1 MRSAVQASVLVL
13 GLVVVGSLAV
23 VAVVRIREAAART
36 QCQNNL
42 KQLGLA
48 LGNYHDT
55 FARFPPAAMPNPE
68 LPPERRLS
76 WLYCIVPFV
85 EADTLYR
92 KVDQAK
98 GWDAEENR
106 FAALRAYPIMVCPSN
121 QDREPVSTLEP
132 TSYVGIAGLGAD
144 AVSLPEGDAR
154 AGCFGYERKLKVD
167 DVRERSGNI
176 LMVLETAQVESAW
189 TAAGR
194 PTARGL
200 ERGGLLYVGAGG
212 QFGGIHRGGAGALF
226 ADGSVRFLEEP
237 VDPAALEAMVV
248 VGKMRE
254 DVEGRGRMP

>member
-13 GLVVVGSLAV
+13 GLVVVGGLAV
-23 VAVVRIREAAART
+23 VAVVRIREEAMRAH
-36 QCQNNL
+36 CLNNL

-48 LGNYHDT
+48 LHNYNDT
-55 FARFPPAAMPNPE
+55 FTRFPPAAMPNPE

-76 WLYCIVPFV
+76 WLYSIVPFV

-98 GWDAEENR
+98 SWDAEENR
-106 FAALRAYPIMVCPSN
+106 FAALRAYRIMVCPSN
-121 QDREPVSTLEP
+121 QEREPVSTFEP
-132 TSYVGIAGLGAD
+132 TSYVGIAGVGAD
-144 AVSLPEGDAR
+144 AVSLPEGDPR
-154 AGCFGYERKLKVD
+154 AGFFGYERKLTVD
-167 DVRERSGNI
+167 DIRGRSGGI

-200 ERGGLLYVGAGG
+200 ERGGAPYVGAGG
-212 QFGGIHRGGAGALF
+212 QFGGNHRGGVGALF

-237 VDPAALEAMVV
+237 VDPAALEAMATLK
-248 VGKMRE
+248 GKAADGE
-254 DVEGRGRMP
+254 